1 MTDDPNSLPRF
12 LAALKTMTDNA
23 LKSVQEFR
31 GVLDGLASKAAEIDT
46 LEKQLAAEKTQLA
59 NVRALREV
67 EEQELEKIRASSAK
81 ISAALSVPLTKAHE
95 IRVQLRDWEAKR

>member
-1 MTDDPNSLPRF
+1 MTDDPRF
-12 LAALKTMTDNA
+12 LDALKTKTDNA
-23 LKSVQEFR
+23 IKSQQELR
-31 GVLDGLASKAAEIDT
+31 GMLDGIASLVVERESLKAQIAG
-46 LEKQLAAEKTQLA
+46 EKIELA
-59 NVRALREV
+59 NVRALREA

>member
-1 MTDDPNSLPRF
+1 MTDFLKFLVAIKPAIDNAIKSQQELRGTVDA
-12 LAALKTMTDNA
+12 LAARL
-23 LKSVQEFR
+23 SEIE
-31 GVLDGLASKAAEIDT
+31 GLEQRIA
-46 LEKQLAAEKTQLA
+46 QEKTQLA

-95 IRVQLRDWEAKR
+95 IRTQLRDWEMKR